1 MVPPLSVTSAWSGMR
16 SMTMCGE
23 RLSNSRELARSRPA
37 RSRAIEMTIT
47 CRPRHRPRHGMPWSR
62 A

>member
-16 SMTMCGE
+16 SMTGCGVSE
-23 RLSNSRELARSRPA
+23 SNSRELARSSPA
-37 RSRAIEMTIT
+37 QSRATEMTMT
-47 CRPRHRPRHGMPWSR
+47 CRPRQSPRQGMALSR